1 MFSIS
6 FCFFKRYAAFSLL
19 ETGQPIQSFLFVFL
33 TALNAMNKMFLLGK
47 KYGLIPL
54 KNSGVSETEIY
65 LENLKRIK
73 FCEKSC
79 FIHQ

>member
-54 KNSGVSETEIY
+54 KNTLAKYESV
-65 LENLKRIK
+65 LN
-73 FCEKSC
+73 
-79 FIHQ
+79 